1 MFDLPFR
8 LLKNSK
14 KAKKATEL
22 EGGGTSLVQLSIE
35 HKGNANQ
42 WLASGLHLSRQERVM
57 LNVPHP
63 VNFRSTP
70 AISKSIK
77 EKKMS
82 KKLLYNLLAVLV
94 LLSLV
99 LAGCG
104 GSGGSSSEGG
114 DQKMV
119 GISMPT
125 KTSTRWIS
133 DGESMVKSFEE
144 LGYATDLQFADN
156 DIPNQIA
163 QIENMVTKGAD
174 VLVIAAIDGST
185 LSDVLA
191 KAKEQGVL
199 VIAYDRLISKTEN
212 VDYYAT
218 FDNFGVG
225 VIQGTQI
232 IEGLDLEN
240 QAGPFNVELFG
251 GSPDD
256 TNAFYFYDGAMSVLQ
271 PYIDEGKL
279 VVQSG
284 QMGMDVV
291 GTLRWDGA
299 VAQSRMENLLSANY
313 TDKRV
318 DAVLSPYD
326 GLSRGIIAAL
336 RGVGYGT
343 ADQPWPVITGQDAE
357 VASVK
362 AMIAGEQTYT
372 VFKDTRELAAQ
383 TAKMVDQALKGETV
397 DINDT
402 ETYNNGVKVVP
413 SYLLTPYS
421 VDLSNYE
428 KLLVESGYIKPEDLK

>member
-1 MFDLPFR
+1 
-8 LLKNSK
+8 
-14 KAKKATEL
+14 
-22 EGGGTSLVQLSIE
+22 
-35 HKGNANQ
+35 
-42 WLASGLHLSRQERVM
+42 
-57 LNVPHP
+57 
-63 VNFRSTP
+63 
-70 AISKSIK
+70 
-77 EKKMS
+77 MS
-82 KKLLYNLLAVLV
+82 KRMLYNLLAVLLLASFV
-94 LLSLV
+94 LT
-99 LAGCG
+99 ACG
-104 GSGGSSSEGG
+104 GGQSAA
-114 DQKMV
+114 DDKKLV

-133 DGESMVKSFEE
+133 DGESMVKSFEA

-163 QIENMVTKGAD
+163 QIENMITKGAD
-174 VLVIAAIDGST
+174 VLIIAAIDGST
-185 LSDVLA
+185 LSETLA
-191 KAKEQGVL
+191 KAKEAGAL
-199 VIAYDRLISKTEN
+199 VVAYDRLISKTAD

-225 VIQGTQI
+225 VIQGSQV

-271 PYIDEGKL
+271 PYIDNGKL

-299 VAQSRMENLLSANY
+299 VAQARMENILSANY

-318 DAVLSPYD
+318 DAVLAPYD

-402 ETYNNGVKVVP
+402 KTYDNGVKVVP

-421 VDLSNYE
+421 VDINNYQ
-428 KLLVESGYIKPEDLK
+428 KLLVDSGYITADDLK